1 MFLNIILFQ
10 SASLEETIL
19 QLLFTIA
26 EKKVKLNYKFVKKN
40 ILHVVPELNMSGFW
54 LYVSEGLIG
63 KMLVC
68 NPGY

>member
-40 ILHVVPELNMSGFW
+40 ILHVVLELNMSGFW
-54 LYVSEGLIG
+54 LYVFEGLIG